1 MVKCLQLVNYKTNK
15 TMTTFIITIAASI
28 SFIMVVN
35 QIMKTRIN
43 VKPVLVKIKR

>member
-1 MVKCLQLVNYKTNK
+1 
-15 TMTTFIITIAASI
+15 MTTFIVTIAASI
-28 SFIMVVN
+28 SLIMVIN